1 MSAGCAS
8 AYRSS
13 LFAREEHNM
22 SKFLIAVLVF
32 ACAALGANDLGAQTL
47 KAGYISK
54 DFNYLPFFIAQKNGF
69 YAKEGIHVDLVSIGR
84 ADIQLQALVGGE
96 LHFTNINADSII
108 IWNERTNGNL
118 KVAAGSSNSA
128 PYLLIGAK
136 NIKKIEDLKGQRLG
150 VAGLTGGA
158 TSILLA
164 YLKSKGLVHPRDFS
178 LAVVAGGTPA
188 RLSALESN
196 AVAGAV
202 LGIPFAD
209 IAIDKGFNKLG
220 DTTEVISDYQFNN
233 VNINP
238 AWAEKNRLTVV
249 RFLKGH
255 IQSLR
260 WIYDHPAD
268 AIEFLTKEF
277 GLQTQYARK
286 GIEYYTQKRVYPS
299 NGDVTLTGLK
309 ANIEVQVQDGIIKGA
324 PPPPEK
330 FVDLSYL
337 RQAQKELGLQ

>member
-1 MSAGCAS
+1 MKTLYAITLVVGLLFGPSSAPAQRVTA
-8 AYRSS
+8 AY
-13 LFAREEHNM
+13 
-22 SKFLIAVLVF
+22 V
-32 ACAALGANDLGAQTL
+32 
-47 KAGYISK
+47 SK
-54 DFNYLPFFIAQKNGF
+54 DLNYLPFFIGLKKGI
-69 YAKEGIHVDLVSIGR
+69 YGKEGVQVDLVSIGR
-84 ADIQLQALVGGE
+84 ADIQLQALVAGE
-96 LHFTNINADSII
+96 LQFANMNADNII
-108 IWNERTNGNL
+108 IWDERTNGNL
-118 KVAAGSSNSA
+118 KVAAGSSNAA
-128 PYLLIGAK
+128 PYFLIGAR
-136 NIKKIEDLKGQRLG
+136 NIRRIEDLKGQRLG

-238 AWAEKNRLTVV
+238 AWAEKNRPTVV

-268 AIEFLTKEF
+268 ATEFLTKEF
-277 GLQTQYARK
+277 GLQSQYARK
-286 GIEYYTQKRVYPS
+286 GIDYYTQKRVYPS

-309 ANIEVQVQDGIIKGA
+309 ANIEVQVQDGIIKGV

>member
-1 MSAGCAS
+1 MKKAFILLFQILCFTVA
-8 AYRSS
+8 RSQQATYY
-13 LFAREEHNM
+13 F
-22 SKFLIAVLVF
+22 K
-32 ACAALGANDLGAQTL
+32 
-47 KAGYISK
+47 
-54 DFNYLPFFIAQKNGF
+54 NYQVQNG
-69 YAKEGIHVDLVSIGR
+69 L
-84 ADIQLQALVGGE
+84 
-96 LHFTNINADSII
+96 
-108 IWNERTNGNL
+108 
-118 KVAAGSSNSA
+118 SSNT
-128 PYLLIGAK
+128 I
-136 NIKKIEDLKGQRLG
+136 
-150 VAGLTGGA
+150 
-158 TSILLA
+158 TSILQD
-164 YLKSKGLVHPRDFS
+164 K
-178 LAVVAGGTPA
+178 
-188 RLSALESN
+188 
-196 AVAGAV
+196 
-202 LGIPFAD
+202 
-209 IAIDKGFNKLG
+209 KGFMWYGSRNGLNRFDGNVFRLFGNKLG